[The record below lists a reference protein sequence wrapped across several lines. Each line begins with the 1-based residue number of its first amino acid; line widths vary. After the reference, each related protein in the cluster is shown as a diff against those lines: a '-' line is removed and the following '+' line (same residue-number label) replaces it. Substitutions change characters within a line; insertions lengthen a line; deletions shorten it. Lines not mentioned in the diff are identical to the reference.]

1 MQILFHPEAQA
12 EPNCTINHYEDSKPS
27 LGYQFAIEVYAA
39 AERIKANP
47 RLWPLLNDEV
57 RRCLIHRLPYAII
70 DSIDDIESTV
80 LILAV
85 MHLHREPGY
94 WSERA

>member
-12 EPNCTINHYEDSKPS
+12 ELNYAINHYEDIEPS

-39 AERIKANP
+39 VERIKANP

-57 RRCLIHRLPYAII
+57 RRCLIHRFPYGII
-70 DSIDDIESTV
+70 YSIDDVQSTV

>member
-12 EPNCTINHYEDSKPS
+12 ELNYAINHYEDSEPS
-27 LGYQFAIEVYAA
+27 LGHQFAIEVYAA
-39 AERIKANP
+39 VEQIKANP

-57 RRCLIHRLPYAII
+57 RRCLIQAM
-70 DSIDDIESTV
+70 
-80 LILAV
+80 